1 MAVEPVST
9 SGAVGASNA
18 TFTYAAP
25 TLTSDSPTKGS
36 ARGGTTVTLTGT
48 NLTGTS
54 SVEFG
59 PTAATSF
66 TVVSNTEVKA
76 VSPAEPAGTV
86 SVTVATP
93 AGTSNGINYKF
104 K

>member
-1 MAVEPVST
+1 M
-9 SGAVGASNA
+9 
-18 TFTYAAP
+18 
-25 TLTSDSPTKGS
+25 
-36 ARGGTTVTLTGT
+36 TVTGT

-59 PTAATSF
+59 SSAATSF

-76 VSPAEPAGTV
+76 VSPAEGAGTV
-86 SVTVATP
+86 SVTVSTP
-93 AGTSNGINYKF
+93 AGTSNGVNYKF